1 MLKHCVFVNL
11 KEDVDAEAREAVLSG
26 FGTLVGEIDGMLDY
40 CRGPNLD
47 FEAKSPDYSWG
58 FIVTFRDRT
67 AHLAYEQ
74 HPRQPRHVLDG
85 KKLRLALSLRLC
97 GLLPRFSPRA
107 LRPQNGNQ

>member
-47 FEAKSPDYSWG
+47 FEAKSPEYSWG
-58 FIVTFRDRT
+58 FIVTFQDRA

-74 HPRQPRHVLDG
+74 HPRHKELGAKLVAMCKGGHDG
-85 KKLRLALSLRLC
+85 ILVFDL
-97 GLLPRFSPRA
+97 
-107 LRPQNGNQ
+107 QTD